1 MTLLGDTR
9 HKSMSNSIEWIIQ
22 HQGSSTEPTPLCA
35 KTNMTKQRGW
45 EEVIS
50 SEFEV
55 PMEHSR
61 ET

>member
-1 MTLLGDTR
+1 
-9 HKSMSNSIEWIIQ
+9 MSNSIEWIIQ

-45 EEVIS
+45 EEMIS